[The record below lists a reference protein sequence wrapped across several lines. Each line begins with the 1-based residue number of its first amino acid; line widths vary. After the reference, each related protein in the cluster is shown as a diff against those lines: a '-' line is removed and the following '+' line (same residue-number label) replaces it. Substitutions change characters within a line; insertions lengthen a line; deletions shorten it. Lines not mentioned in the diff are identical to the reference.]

1 MNCYAIVL
9 TASLSMNVV
18 SAQTPAFEA
27 ASIKPSSIGAGE
39 KMGGDARSF
48 RVDPGRLT
56 YTNVTLRDCI
66 KQAWNLKDYQV
77 EAPKSLSAGRFNIV
91 ATTAN
96 ATPEDQMKV
105 MLRALLVDRFK
116 MVVRMETRE
125 LPAYALTAG
134 NKLKVQ
140 QSAPDT
146 VFAKGLDG
154 GYLYY
159 RHISMED
166 FAEVLSGFKGRP
178 VLDNTGLKGF
188 YDVRLDIFEDPADM
202 KKSMIRGDF
211 GDVAAAAVES
221 QLGLRMEPRKS
232 LIPMLIVDG
241 AEKIPIEN

>member
-1 MNCYAIVL
+1 MNYFAIALTGFLGGVVL
-9 TASLSMNVV
+9 
-18 SAQTPAFEA
+18 SAQTPSFEA

-39 KMGGDARSF
+39 KMSGDVRSYKT
-48 RVDPGRLT
+48 DPGRLT

-77 EAPKSLSAGRFNIV
+77 EGPQSMSAARFNVV
-91 ATTAN
+91 ATAAG
-96 ATPEDQMKV
+96 ATPEDQMRI
-105 MLRALLVDRFK
+105 MLQALLIERFK
-116 MVVRMETRE
+116 LVIRMETRE

-134 NKLKVQ
+134 NKVKVQ
-140 QSAPDT
+140 PSAEDT

-159 RHISMED
+159 RHISMEQ

-221 QLGLRMEPRKS
+221 QLGLRTEPRKS
-232 LIPMLIVDG
+232 PIPMLIVDQ
-241 AEKIPIEN
+241 AEKNPIEN